1 MKLSFWA
8 KFAVLMLALVAGQC
22 MTWLIHYRSEFGFD
36 GQEPDDR
43 PAASRSAR

>member
-22 MTWLIHYRSEFGFD
+22 LTWLIQYRSELGFG
-36 GQEPDDR
+36 GKEPEER